1 MSIMKLSK
9 DFLLHHN
16 GEESLVVSTGNAAFA
31 GLVRTNKTAARILD
45 CLVKGADREQ
55 IIEDLTARYDAPRE
69 QITVDVDHIL
79 EQLRRI
85 GAIDD

>member
-1 MSIMKLSK
+1 M
-9 DFLLHHN
+9 
-16 GEESLVVSTGNAAFA
+16 VSTGNAAFA

-45 CLVKGADREQ
+45 CLAKGADRAQ
-55 IIEDLTARYDAPRE
+55 IIENLTARYDAPRE
-69 QITVDVDHIL
+69 QIAGDVDHIL